1 MHFSGSLMKTIW
13 NVRISSNI
21 CSCVEGAGRGGRWGT
36 CCRAAGVNFD
46 DGSQLSGEHS
56 LLCSAT
62 LFWSSNIKMSSAVC
76 CMYLSD
82 FGFFILRHYF
92 GIFISPLLVQS
103 VSKCGG
109 EPLVYVVQGG
119 HWPRTT
125 IDTNATW
132 GNNFKQIYSRNV
144 TLSWTN
150 IETFIFVANT
160 TRCWTF
166 QILKDFKTFK
176 WKSFSGFKTLKSQ
189 YFLMAQD
196 KEKEIKILSSTIF
209 TWRIPTAQLTL
220 KGWC

>member
-46 DGSQLSGEHS
+46 DGSQLPGEHS

-82 FGFFILRHYF
+82 FGFFSLRHYF
-92 GIFISPLLVQS
+92 GIFISPPQVQS

-119 HWPRTT
+119 HGPRLIQTPPEG
-125 IDTNATW
+125 I
-132 GNNFKQIYSRNV
+132 
-144 TLSWTN
+144 
-150 IETFIFVANT
+150 
-160 TRCWTF
+160 
-166 QILKDFKTFK
+166 ILNKYTAEM
-176 WKSFSGFKTLKSQ
+176 SLYLGPTLKHL
-189 YFLMAQD
+189 FL
-196 KEKEIKILSSTIF
+196 L
-209 TWRIPTAQLTL
+209 PTLQGAELF
-220 KGWC
+220 KS